1 MRPHLLLLL
10 LFLGFQTVAQ
20 NRKIANYSIDVSLDP
35 AKKMLHGKQRLSW
48 TNTSSVAVSELRFHT
63 YLNAFK
69 DMESTFMRGSGG
81 RLRNDRLDTSDPS
94 HFGYIKINRTVLNGR
109 TRLEGRYIQPDNL
122 NDKDQTVMLFR
133 LPAPVPP
140 GETLILDMDFTARLP
155 RIFARTG
162 WAADDY
168 FFAGQWFPKIGVLE
182 KTGTWN
188 CHQFHARTEFFSDFG
203 EYRVNITL
211 PERFVV
217 AGTGSKTAET
227 RLKAG
232 KKIVSFRAEDVHDFA
247 WTASPHFTEITETY
261 GDITLKAYLQP
272 EHKTRAGRYFESVK
286 KAISYMKEHVG
297 KYPYKTLSLIDPS
310 KDGSGSGGM
319 EYPTLITCG
328 ATWGAGTWMKDQEVV
343 TIHEFVHQYF
353 QGMLASNEFEDSWMD
368 EGFTQYMEGRI
379 MDAAYP
385 GGSVFNF
392 FGFTINDAAVSR
404 QSYVSMKQP
413 DIAAIRTD
421 AWKYPGGTYTVMSYT
436 KPATVL
442 RTLQNLVGEEVMDEI
457 LRTYFERFRFRHPV
471 PQDFFDT
478 ANEIAGSR
486 LTGHSTRF
494 KDLNWFFEQTILG
507 TRVCDYA
514 VENLKNTPGGGSF
527 RLANLGDMH
536 IPVNVRVTLAGGKQE
551 TFIWEGESRNYRFGE
566 AVTSVEIDPDRAN
579 WMDLNL
585 INNSQS
591 VEPPRM
597 FSLKYATKMLFWI
610 QNVLHWV

>member
-1 MRPHLLLLL
+1 MRVRLWVAF
-10 LFLGFQTVAQ
+10 LFLAWGAEAQ
-20 NRKIANYSIDVSLDP
+20 NHNIANYTIDVSLDP
-35 AKKMLHGKQRLSW
+35 ARKMLHGKQRLNW
-48 TNTSSVAVSELRFHT
+48 VNTSSTAIRELRFHT

-69 DMESTFMRGSGG
+69 DLESTFMKGSGG
-81 RLRNDRLDTSDPS
+81 KLRNDRLDTSDLS
-94 HFGYIKINRTVLNGR
+94 HFGYLKIDKTVLNGN

-133 LPAPVPP
+133 LPAPVQP
-140 GETLILDMDFTARLP
+140 GEAVVIDMDFTARLP

-168 FFAGQWFPKIGVLE
+168 FFVGQWFPKIGVLE
-182 KTGTWN
+182 KSGTWN
-188 CHQFHARTEFFSDFG
+188 CHQFHANTEFFSDFG

-217 AGTGSKTAET
+217 AGTGNKTTET
-227 RLKAG
+227 RLRNG
-232 KKIVSFRAEDVHDFA
+232 KKMISFQARDVHDFA
-247 WTASPHFTEITETY
+247 WTASPHFTEVTETY
-261 GDITLKAYLQP
+261 RGIALKAYLQP
-272 EHKTRAGRYFESVK
+272 EHKSKAGRYFESVK
-286 KAISYMKEHVG
+286 AAIDYMEKHVG

-310 KDGSGSGGM
+310 KDGNGSGGM

-328 ATWGAGTWMKDQEVV
+328 ATWGAGTWLKDQEVV

-385 GGSVFNF
+385 AGSVFSF
-392 FGFTINDAAVSR
+392 LGFTVNDAAASR
-404 QSYVSMKQP
+404 WSYVTMKHP
-413 DIAAIRTD
+413 RLATIRTD
-421 AWKYPGGTYTVMSYT
+421 AWKYPGGTYSVMSYT

-442 RTLQNLVGEEVMDEI
+442 RTLQNLLGEEMMDEI

-478 ANEIAGSR
+478 ANEIAR
-486 LTGHSTRF
+486 HRTRF
-494 KDLNWFFEQTILG
+494 KDLNGFFEQTILG
-507 TRVCDYA
+507 NEVCDYA
-514 VENLKNTPGGGSF
+514 VQELKNTAEGGSF
-527 RLANLGDMH
+527 HLENRGNMR

-551 TFIWEGESRNYRFGE
+551 TFAWEGESQNYRFPE
-566 AVTSVEIDPDRAN
+566 AVTAVHIDPDRVN

-585 INNSQS
+585 INNSLS
-591 VEPPRM
+591 VEPPRL
-597 FSLKYATKMLFWI
+597 FSLKYALQMLFRV
-610 QNVLHWV
+610 QNLLQWV